1 MTVDEFRRLLFAPE
15 LIVLDVADAALTAL
29 ERALVLEHPLVKNPA
44 SDDDPLVRR
53 RARHVLRAAARL
65 LRALRSYRAVVLTI
79 LRDHELQDA
88 ADPF

>member
-1 MTVDEFRRLLFAPE
+1 MTVDEFRRLLCAPE
-15 LIVLDVADAALTAL
+15 LIVLDVADAALLAL

-65 LRALRSYRAVVLTI
+65 LRALRSYRVGVLRI
-79 LRDHELQDA
+79 LRDDELQDA